1 MAKKATVRSFFVSFV
16 EGANKVAEAQQ
27 ELQTRRVGTYANM
40 VLAGVTAGD
49 ADTFTHE
56 VEKFEEEIRT
66 NKRGIAVRLNCE
78 VAKPRKGDD
87 ESTQRFKIP
96 SSFMAAKSYVL
107 SSLSHDIDLG
117 TQDEPRA
124 YTAIRKEVDAVNA
137 AEKLANLE
145 GDDKIRHTISEA
157 LAGVLDRVGKAEGE
171 PLEAIQTETL
181 AYVTKVREA
190 YGIAEMRAQKA
201 AELAESAEA
210 EDDSEELAEA
220 AAA

>member
-1 MAKKATVRSFFVSFV
+1 MAKKPTVRAFFVSFV

-27 ELQTRRVGTYANM
+27 ELQNKRVGTYANM
-40 VLAGVTAGD
+40 VLAGITAGD

-56 VEKFEEEIRT
+56 VEKFEDEIRS

-78 VAKPRKGDD
+78 VAKPKKGDD
-87 ESTQRFKIP
+87 ESVQRFKIP

-117 TQDEPRA
+117 TTDEPRA

-137 AEKLANLE
+137 AEKIANLE
-145 GDDKIRHTISEA
+145 GDDKVRHTITEA
-157 LAGVLDRVGKAEGE
+157 LAGVLDRVSKATGE

-190 YGIAEMRAQKA
+190 YGIAEMRAQKLAEA
-201 AELAESAEA
+201 AEDTEA
-210 EDDSEELAEA
+210 EELAEA